1 MLVMVSEQ
9 SLSTSMSGLILLS
22 PNLTSHDMSS
32 LISIVYAIPAE
43 AANTGILY
51 SVKAVRLLVI
61 QPGGKSVHSLS
72 LDWSCATSP
81 ILADLYAEIGK
92 ETIRDG
98 SGS

>member
-1 MLVMVSEQ
+1 M
-9 SLSTSMSGLILLS
+9 
-22 PNLTSHDMSS
+22 
-32 LISIVYAIPAE
+32 
-43 AANTGILY
+43 
-51 SVKAVRLLVI
+51 
-61 QPGGKSVHSLS
+61 HSLS